1 MLEEFKDIYDIHDWL
16 RYVSWSGLLVA
27 AIFLLWAPGGF
38 PPQAWLLFFQLLI
51 QFPALWSVHGP
62 SLLAPL
68 LGLLFLSLFWLGAWV
83 LLIWAC
89 MGTIRH
95 HRKQLVDKLRSFERM
110 WGTWKMNTRPYRTRA
125 QFAGDSMIEADWLIT
140 VPKLSLPQRQL
151 EMQPVT
157 FSSLATVTV
166 GSMAGRDELG
176 SITGRGHHRGMA
188 GREHHEGMTGRD
200 QPSPYYTDSP
210 IQPPVATTYTAGP
223 TLFMAVPA
231 ESRPLEVGIGW
242 NAGIKR
248 QRAPNEDSVMV
259 LQNICTHH
267 GQLIPFSLL
276 VVADGVGG
284 YECGVEASRMA
295 MHNMMHTVLQ
305 NIMLSDELSDE
316 FLTDMLVGGVD
327 WANRTIYQRCRE
339 WGKEM
344 ATTITAAL
352 VVGTKAYIVNV
363 GDSRTYLYRKDVGLR
378 QITRDHS
385 VVATLVAF
393 GKITPEEVYT
403 HPERNKVYRCVGCD
417 ENVDVDAFVLDLCQ
431 GDRLLLCSDGLWE
444 MVRDPMIARVLYHYQ
459 DSSHVSSALVE
470 AALHGGGVD
479 NVSVI
484 VARVP

>member
-16 RYVSWSGLLVA
+16 RYVSWLGLLVA
-27 AIFLLWAPGGF
+27 AVFLLWAPGGF
-38 PPQAWLLFFQLLI
+38 PPQAWLLFFQLST
-51 QFPALWSVHGP
+51 QFPSLWNVQGP

-68 LGLLFLSLFWLGAWV
+68 LGLLLLSLFWLGAWV

-89 MGTIRH
+89 TGVIRH
-95 HRKQLVDKLRSFERM
+95 HRKQIVDKIRLCERM
-110 WGTWKMNTRPYRTRA
+110 WRMWGIWKMNSRPYHTRT

-140 VPKLSLPQRQL
+140 VPKLSLPQRQP
-151 EMQPVT
+151 EMQSVT
-157 FSSLATVTV
+157 LSSLATIEV
-166 GSMAGRDELG
+166 GSVVGMGEFGGRAGRDQVG
-176 SITGRGHHRGMA
+176 SGA
-188 GREHHEGMTGRD
+188 GRD
-200 QPSPYYTDSP
+200 QPSPYHTNSRIQSP
-210 IQPPVATTYTAGP
+210 VSTTYTAGP
-223 TLFMAVPA
+223 TLFMAA
-231 ESRPLEVGIGW
+231 STEFRPLEVGIGW

-248 QRAPNEDSVMV
+248 QQAPNEDSVMV

-316 FLTDMLVGGVD
+316 FLADMLVGGVD
-327 WANRTIYQRCRE
+327 WANRTIYQRGRE

-344 ATTITAAL
+344 ATTLTAAL

-393 GKITPEEVYT
+393 GKITPDEVYT

-444 MVRDPMIARVLYHYQ
+444 MVRDPLIARILYHYQ
-459 DSSHVSSALVE
+459 DSSHASNALVE

>member
-16 RYVSWSGLLVA
+16 RYVSWLGLLAA

-38 PPQAWLLFFQLLI
+38 PPQAWLLFFQLWI
-51 QFPALWSVHGP
+51 QFPGLWSVQGP
-62 SLLAPL
+62 SLLVPL
-68 LGLLFLSLFWLGAWV
+68 LCLLLLSLFWLGTWI

-89 MGTIRH
+89 MSVIRH
-95 HRKQLVDKLRSFERM
+95 HRKQIVDKIRLFERM
-110 WGTWKMNTRPYRTRA
+110 WGINPRPYRTRA
-125 QFAGDSMIEADWLIT
+125 QFAGDSMVEADWLIT
-140 VPKLSLPQRQL
+140 VPKLSLPQRQP

-157 FSSLATVTV
+157 LSSLATVAV
-166 GSMAGRDELG
+166 GSM
-176 SITGRGHHRGMA
+176 
-188 GREHHEGMTGRD
+188 
-200 QPSPYYTDSP
+200 PDSP
-210 IQPPVATTYTAGP
+210 IQPPISTTYTAGP
-223 TLFMAVPA
+223 TLFMAASA
-231 ESRPLEVGIGW
+231 EFRPLEVGIGW

-316 FLTDMLVGGVD
+316 FFSDMLVGGVD
-327 WANRTIYQRCRE
+327 WANRTIYQRGRE

-344 ATTITAAL
+344 ATTLTAAL

-363 GDSRTYLYRKDVGLR
+363 GDSRTYLYREDVGLR

-393 GKITPEEVYT
+393 GKITPDEVYT

-417 ENVDVDAFVLDLCQ
+417 ENVDVDAFALDLCQ

-444 MVRDPMIARVLYHYQ
+444 MVRDPVIVRILYHYQ
-459 DSSHVSSALVE
+459 DSLHASNALVE